1 MWIYNFNGLS
11 LLIFRLVTIIRW
23 IYSLKSGLV
32 LVATDRNKNLF
43 NDCMW
48 FFFNN
53 IKVSNIIYK
62 IKTWVIKRM
71 KKTIVIFNQASL
83 V

>member
-1 MWIYNFNGLS
+1 MKLNHFLLFLGVLYMWIYNFNGLS

-43 NDCMW
+43 NDCM
-48 FFFNN
+48 
-53 IKVSNIIYK
+53 
-62 IKTWVIKRM
+62 
-71 KKTIVIFNQASL
+71 
-83 V
+83 

>member
-1 MWIYNFNGLS
+1 MKLNHFLLFLGVLYMWIYYFNGLS

-43 NDCMW
+43 NDCM
-48 FFFNN
+48 
-53 IKVSNIIYK
+53 
-62 IKTWVIKRM
+62 
-71 KKTIVIFNQASL
+71 
-83 V
+83 